1 MKTPEKRIL
10 RVSEMIADNLLEA
23 MLDFR
28 HCTQQTN
35 GLWDAMEVLDPDIK
49 RLDDLQ
55 REILRNRN
63 LSESL
68 LNSLTVDQANA
79 AYAVGILAGLH
90 IAGRADLVLNFSAI
104 YAETTSTSEDIQFAR
119 DGEMIS

>member
-1 MKTPEKRIL
+1 MKISEKRIL

>member
-1 MKTPEKRIL
+1 MKISEKRIL

-55 REILRNRN
+55 REILRNR
-63 LSESL
+63 S
-68 LNSLTVDQANA
+68 
-79 AYAVGILAGLH
+79 
-90 IAGRADLVLNFSAI
+90 IARWRGRAHHARIRRLRDRR
-104 YAETTSTSEDIQFAR
+104 EERTSEEKIIR
-119 DGEMIS
+119 N

>member
-1 MKTPEKRIL
+1 MKISEKRIL

-104 YAETTSTSEDIQFAR
+104 YAETTSTSEDIRFAR